1 MTRLSDTGIFGPFQ
15 GIRTR
20 YMPGFQ
26 EAVGR
31 VIGRGNFF
39 ENSGCTGPDLG
50 EERGGAREV
59 ISFCPGISLFKS
71 LMMKC

>member
-1 MTRLSDTGIFGPFQ
+1 
-15 GIRTR
+15 
-20 YMPGFQ
+20 MPGFQ

-39 ENSGCTGPDLG
+39 ENSGCTAPDSG